1 VNRTADVRETQET
14 EGFRLP
20 LPIPLAMFGG
30 VSPKLNQAR
39 LFRMQFQ
46 PIFPQSLPQLL

>member
-1 VNRTADVRETQET
+1 VYRTANGAETQEI

-30 VSPKLNQAR
+30 VSPKLNQAC
-39 LFRMQFQ
+39 LFER
-46 PIFPQSLPQLL
+46 